1 MSIWIDDYGR
11 KGAGMGL
18 ILVVVCAITAVLI
31 SIVAARFRNAALT
44 RITAAQGVQEHAYIT
59 LGGIEQYVQIRG
71 EDRRNPVI
79 LWLHGGPGFPL
90 TYMTG
95 HYQAELERDYTV
107 AVWEQRGCR
116 RTLHRNPN
124 VSNPT
129 IDELL
134 SDVDELVDHLRKR
147 FDRDAIILVG
157 QSWGTVLATDYI
169 RRHPRKVAAYI
180 GVGQVTE
187 FLQGK
192 ILAAQQAADRARA
205 KGNIRDATA
214 LIRGVECL
222 RATKCLG
229 QLDVKML
236 ENMVITSMKY
246 LRNKA
251 EMSGVRQMWTALT
264 SPQMRGVDVKWFL
277 FASNARNI
285 IESQRNLVDYM
296 YFRHRIEDL
305 KCRYPMPVCFIQGD
319 SDWIT
324 PTPMVRDYYA
334 TVVAERKEMVVIQ
347 SAGHTPFLDHPQRFC
362 AAVKEFLTD
371 CQCGASQAASR

>member
-1 MSIWIDDYGR
+1 
-11 KGAGMGL
+11 MGL
-18 ILVVVCAITAVLI
+18 VLAVLCVLAAVLVP
-31 SIVAARFRNAALT
+31 IVAARFRNAALT
-44 RITAAQGVQEHAYIT
+44 HITAAHGVQERAYIT

-107 AVWEQRGCR
+107 AVWEQRGCG

-229 QLDVKML
+229 QLDVKM
-236 ENMVITSMKY
+236 
-246 LRNKA
+246 
-251 EMSGVRQMWTALT
+251 
-264 SPQMRGVDVKWFL
+264 DVKWFL

-296 YFRHRIEDL
+296 YFRYRIEDL

-334 TVVAERKEMVVIQ
+334 AVVAERKEMVVIQ
-347 SAGHTPFLDHPQRFC
+347 DAGHTPFLDHPQRFC

-371 CQCGASQAASR
+371 CQCRASQAASR

>member
-1 MSIWIDDYGR
+1 
-11 KGAGMGL
+11 MGL
-18 ILVVVCAITAVLI
+18 MLAVLCVLAVVLVP
-31 SIVAARFRNAALT
+31 IVVARFRNAALT
-44 RITAAQGVQEHAYIT
+44 HITAAHGVQEHAYIT

-107 AVWEQRGCR
+107 AVWEQRGCG

-192 ILAAQQAADRARA
+192 ILTAQQAADRARA

-296 YFRHRIEDL
+296 YFRYRIEDSGR
-305 KCRYPMPVCFIQGD
+305 RYSMPVCFIQGN

-324 PTPMVRDYYA
+324 PTPMVRDYYEN
-334 TVVAERKEMVVIQ
+334 VVAARKAMVVIRD
-347 SAGHTPFLDHPQRFC
+347 AGHTPFLDHPQRFC
-362 AAVKEFLTD
+362 AAVREFLSN
-371 CQCGASQAASR
+371 CRR